1 MFGFKNVFVFVFFQ
15 CSSKILPPGK
25 GAYQD
30 SEPFDL
36 HVMHKKL
43 EEEGVEKEKIKQV
56 CCLTFRK
63 LSLYCNWNL
72 LSSQAWDVQKQGW
85 HNDSALKCSL
95 E

>member
-1 MFGFKNVFVFVFFQ
+1 
-15 CSSKILPPGK
+15 LPPGK

-63 LSLYCNWNL
+63 IVVLSQLKSFIK
-72 LSSQAWDVQKQGW
+72 SS
-85 HNDSALKCSL
+85 LRCSKTGMTQ
-95 E
+95 